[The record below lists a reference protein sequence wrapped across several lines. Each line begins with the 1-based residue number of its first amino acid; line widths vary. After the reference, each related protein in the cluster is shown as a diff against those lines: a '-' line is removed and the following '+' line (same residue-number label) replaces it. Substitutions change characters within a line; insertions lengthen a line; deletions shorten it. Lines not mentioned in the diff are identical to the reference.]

1 MSVCLSPYGQATLRA
16 VPETAEIEQI
26 ERPPKRL
33 WDRILAEPDRAPE
46 YIALAAAERFGPQAA
61 EWVKTVGAGHTPDE
75 LARVA
80 LKKHVRLARLEGGA
94 LGIGGA
100 ITAAPDLVALLWIQ
114 SRMVFYIAAAYGY
127 DPQHPMR
134 PAEYLALQGLYDT
147 PAEARQALDG
157 VGKRMAQAMAER
169 ALSGRRAEAL
179 HLKLAK
185 YIAKR
190 MARRYAGRL
199 IPFIGAPLG
208 AIQNGS
214 ATKELGE
221 RALSYYAR
229 P

>member
-1 MSVCLSPYGQATLRA
+1 MRVRVLSGSVEAAT
-16 VPETAEIEQI
+16 EIAPLDG
-26 ERPPKRL
+26 PPKRL
-33 WDRILAEPDRAPE
+33 WDRLLAEPDRAPE

-61 EWVKTVGAGHTPDE
+61 DWVRDAGAGHTPEE

-80 LKKHVRLARLEGGA
+80 FKKHVRLARLEGGA
-94 LGIGGA
+94 LGVGGA
-100 ITAAPDLVALLWIQ
+100 ITAAPDIVALLWIQ

-147 PAEARQALDG
+147 PAEARRALDG

-169 ALSGRRAEAL
+169 ALSGRRSDAL
-179 HLKLAK
+179 HLKLVK
-185 YIAKR
+185 YIAR
-190 MARRYAGRL
+190 RLARRYAGRL
-199 IPFIGAPLG
+199 IPFIGAPIG

-214 ATKELGE
+214 VTKQLGE
-221 RALSYYAR
+221 QALRYYAR